1 MLQVVAGPEEVEDPV
16 RPVWG
21 SQWTLPLAYEVMIGK
36 KDDPFCFKTFPG
48 ADSVSFHR
56 MGGSG
61 TFRDDSYL
69 RLASCVTAS
78 RPGPSITT

>member
-48 ADSVSFHR
+48 ADSVRFHWA
-56 MGGSG
+56 G
-61 TFRDDSYL
+61 TSRDDSYL
-69 RLASCVTAS
+69 RLASCATAS

>member
-1 MLQVVAGPEEVEDPV
+1 MTCVQVVAGPEEVEDPV

-48 ADSVSFHR
+48 ADSVRFNLDCWVR
-56 MGGSG
+56 NI
-61 TFRDDSYL
+61 
-69 RLASCVTAS
+69 
-78 RPGPSITT
+78 P

>member
-1 MLQVVAGPEEVEDPV
+1 MLQVVAGPEEVKDPV

-48 ADSVSFHR
+48 ADSVRFH
-56 MGGSG
+56 
-61 TFRDDSYL
+61 
-69 RLASCVTAS
+69 
-78 RPGPSITT
+78 